1 MLCDRF
7 RLGLVENISMQV
19 TLSGRAEELLR
30 AAMSRTPGRSPE
42 EILEEALAEQAGHR
56 AEVSAEEP
64 GADARESDPVWQAL
78 SKIPGIG
85 LPKEWPPR
93 FVDFEPIKVEGE
105 PVSEQLIRE
114 RR

>member
-1 MLCDRF
+1 
-7 RLGLVENISMQV
+7 MQV

-30 AAMSRTPGRSPE
+30 AAMTRTPGRSAE
-42 EILEEALAEQAGHR
+42 EILEQALVEQAGR
-56 AEVSAEEP
+56 REEP
-64 GADARESDPVWQAL
+64 PSEELVADARESDPVWQAL

-85 LPKEWPPR
+85 MPKDWPPI
-93 FVDFEPIKVEGE
+93 FDDFEPIKVEGE